1 MSHFIAGAMECTERV
16 AFEARQVDMRI
27 MGLDF
32 GGKTCGVAIS
42 DPLLITAQPREIIRR
57 DRENKLRRTFARI
70 EELIKEYDVGL
81 IVLGLPLNMDDSQ
94 GERAQKTLEFQDRLQ
109 RRTGLPVVMSDERLT
124 TVEAEEI
131 MHEQGIP
138 REKYHDYVDMIAAS
152 IILKEYLE
160 NNRRAQEER

>member
-1 MSHFIAGAMECTERV
+1 
-16 AFEARQVDMRI
+16 MRI

-32 GGKTCGVAIS
+32 GGKTCGVALS
-42 DPLLITAQPREIIRR
+42 DPLMITAQPKEIIRR

-70 EELIKEYDVGL
+70 EELIGEYDVGL

-124 TVEAEEI
+124 TVEAEDI
-131 MHEQGIP
+131 MREQGIP

-152 IILKEYLE
+152 IILQEYLE
-160 NNRRAQEER
+160 NRRGELSAPNAVTGR